1 MSSKPQSTRCGNR
14 PQAILHPHGNKGA
27 DLIETIRLEKA
38 SAFLKDERPIT
49 APDLG
54 LFIRPH
60 HSDPAE
66 KRATRGSW
74 AARPGVGGPGER
86 AWAQPRWTRPQ
97 SAGVMHVHSSEA
109 LQDFLKGS
117 GEAEDDNPEGISS
130 RLASPVPGGEKGSQA
145 DNASFRSRALSNAAT
160 SQQQSQKQRPQ
171 SAYTLADMRQRQR
184 LQQKQQETHERV
196 MRKLRETQ
204 AERAAAQEKQF
215 QKSWEQFHTEQEG
228 PVADIERMLRL
239 KDIEYVR
246 RATAHAKQWNE
257 DVFERI
263 QTQVDKGLRKR
274 EANGSYNTRWRTA
287 QDNYLRTLKKK
298 DAGIF
303 RDIVIEAEYDPLE
316 NCHNTIKY
324 SSKKVNLRDPL
335 KLEIRKHE
343 QESKMV
349 PGARVNQLRQ
359 DLAPK
364 SEKLCRECFDVKL
377 WPHLESTPYGHFNKI
392 DLAAETKVYKPSNTG
407 ERVLGNHYNY
417 PGAKGRKPI
426 TPPPT
431 LLE

>member
-1 MSSKPQSTRCGNR
+1 
-14 PQAILHPHGNKGA
+14 
-27 DLIETIRLEKA
+27 
-38 SAFLKDERPIT
+38 
-49 APDLG
+49 
-54 LFIRPH
+54 
-60 HSDPAE
+60 
-66 KRATRGSW
+66 
-74 AARPGVGGPGER
+74 
-86 AWAQPRWTRPQ
+86 
-97 SAGVMHVHSSEA
+97 
-109 LQDFLKGS
+109 
-117 GEAEDDNPEGISS
+117 
-130 RLASPVPGGEKGSQA
+130 
-145 DNASFRSRALSNAAT
+145 
-160 SQQQSQKQRPQ
+160 
-171 SAYTLADMRQRQR
+171 
-184 LQQKQQETHERV
+184 THERV

-364 SEKLCRECFDVKL
+364 SEKLCRECF
-377 WPHLESTPYGHFNKI
+377 
-392 DLAAETKVYKPSNTG
+392 
-407 ERVLGNHYNY
+407 
-417 PGAKGRKPI
+417 
-426 TPPPT
+426 
-431 LLE
+431 